1 MKSKLSEIT
10 IEDMGAQNKIKNF
23 YPFRV
28 NDTKKCFKFD
38 EIIGLLIDYISSKK
52 LKKFDFEAFKEK
64 CLTKFEENIDD
75 KEAIKVLEN
84 IYFKKDKIE
93 INSLLIKQTN
103 ISNSKTNDVFD
114 IFKELINNQKLD
126 INFESNLNF
135 LEQIILDE
143 LKKELK
149 PLDSTFEK
157 TSYLPFLEELFSNDL
172 KFLSSNK
179 HYFTRN
185 LESFLELYLF
195 IYCSQLALNLQPIEN
210 ALSKPSA
217 KELYFILNSETA
229 SKERKKI
236 QEFGYEK
243 LYEKSKYIFPYLSLL
258 SIFSKKLGNENLKL
272 YELIDIFE
280 ESDISLIN
288 KFNNLY
294 RESRSLNQ
302 QKESSTNLIESFTR
316 LLNSSYEQFKKGQST
331 RNDVFIKY
339 IKGFENNVSAP
350 FYNNRGR
357 AGKVLVL
364 DQDRLI
370 LLTNISI
377 GNRKEKKIRFQEL
390 LSEFNKRGIYFDI
403 KSQTE
408 LINTYEKIGNIERK
422 SDSGDAVYVKTTI

>member
-10 IEDMGAQNKIKNF
+10 IEDMGTQNKIKNF

-28 NDTKKCFKFD
+28 NDTKKCFGFD
-38 EIIGLLIDYISSKK
+38 EVIGLLIDYISSKK
-52 LKKFDFEAFKEK
+52 LKKFDLEVFKEK
-64 CLTKFEENIDD
+64 CLSKFKENIDD
-75 KEAIKVLEN
+75 KEAIRVLEN
-84 IYFKKDKIE
+84 IYFKNDQIE
-93 INSLLIKQTN
+93 INSLLTKQTN
-103 ISNSKTNDVFD
+103 ISNSKTDDLFDV
-114 IFKELINNQKLD
+114 FKELITNQKPD
-126 INFESNLNF
+126 IKFESNLNF

-149 PLDSTFEK
+149 PLDATSEK
-157 TSYLPFLEELFSNDL
+157 TSYLPFLEELFSDDL

-195 IYCSQLALNLQPIEN
+195 IYCSQLALNLQPVEN
-210 ALSKPSA
+210 ALSEPSS

-272 YELIDIFE
+272 YELIHMFE
-280 ESDISLIN
+280 ESDISIIDN
-288 KFNNLY
+288 FNNLY
-294 RESRSLNQ
+294 RKSRSLHQ
-302 QKESSTNLIESFTR
+302 QNESSINLIESFKK

-331 RNDVFIKY
+331 RNDVLIKY

-357 AGKVLVL
+357 SGKVLVL

-408 LINTYEKIGNIERK
+408 LINTFEKIGNIERK
-422 SDSGDAVYVKTTI
+422 SDSGDAIYVKTTI

>member
-10 IEDMGAQNKIKNF
+10 LEDMGTQNKIKNF

-52 LKKFDFEAFKEK
+52 LKKFDLEIFKKK
-64 CLTKFEENIDD
+64 CLTTFEENIDD

-93 INSLLIKQTN
+93 INSLLTKQTN
-103 ISNSKTNDVFD
+103 ISNSKNNDIFE
-114 IFKELINNQKLD
+114 IFKELINNKKLD
-126 INFESNLNF
+126 IRFESNLNF
-135 LEQIILDE
+135 IEQIILNE

-149 PLDSTFEK
+149 YLDSTFEK

-179 HYFTRN
+179 HYFIRN

-210 ALSKPSA
+210 ALSEPSS

-272 YELIDIFE
+272 YELIDKFE
-280 ESDISLIN
+280 ESDISLID

-294 RESRSLNQ
+294 RESRSLNHQ
-302 QKESSTNLIESFTR
+302 NESSTNLIESFKR
-316 LLNSSYEQFKKGQST
+316 LLNSSFEQFKKGQST
-331 RNDVFIKY
+331 RNDVLIKY

-377 GNRKEKKIRFQEL
+377 GNKKKIRLQEL
-390 LSEFNKRGIYFDI
+390 LNEFNKRGIYFDI

-408 LINTYEKIGNIERK
+408 LINTFEKIGNIERK